1 MTLETPLA
9 EEQAPAVAT
18 TVEKAAT
25 AKAATTMEASVA
37 AAASASATAACDL
50 LVEEAPSLP
59 AAAPAPP
66 EPLLPAGKEEG
77 EEEKAAAAAAATA
90 AASAAAVARRW
101 ASLFSSAGAEAQAA
115 FLLKQVRAC
124 PRCCLRFA
132 GIRDARA
139 YAPPAP
145 SSAMLLAVL
154 IGGEGEEEGKESSPP
169 APPPPPP
176 TPPPPPCSICL
187 GVLQSPDPAF
197 SLPLPTEKMATAAA
211 SMDMG
216 AGTWVACERGTGESV
231 AAVVEREGHYSS
243 SSGPP
248 SAPSSTSTSSSAS
261 RVVSLQVSFPASVGL
276 RQASASAA
284 LAAAGLPAAKP
295 SVSGGSLGPE
305 SITDVKDAVKAAVSP
320 SLSKALGGMRVTS
333 ANDDSAFLTVSMQFV
348 HPATAKEVELVPSL
362 AGGKRSR
369 QGGKGSVFLPTGG
382 SDSKGCWKKRK
393 RVPAADCAALGRAAS
408 QALVSGCARLDAR
421 ALARSGFAVP
431 PPPAPSMPHLL
442 VRARASPLFVGGR
455 YLKLLRDVSQ
465 SPFFDEKGDRRGRTS
480 VQEEIERV
488 VLPLF
493 SEPAL
498 PGGGGCDGCKF
509 VTAGREDLDVRC
521 LGKGRP
527 FILEIAN
534 AKLGGGGPPT
544 QGALDAARRRLRE
557 SACGVEL
564 GALAMVG
571 KEELAAIKKGETS
584 KQKSYEALCWL
595 PCEEVDDEV
604 IASINGAVQRAEEEE
619 EEEEGKKGKEE
630 NGGKEEAAKGKGL
643 VLKQTT
649 PARVEHRRA
658 MLVRERAIH
667 QMTAAR
673 VPGEPNQI
681 LLRLRTQA
689 GLYVKE
695 FVHGDGGRT
704 VPSLVDVAG
713 LRGRATRKKELKENE
728 KTSAPAA
735 PAAPAAA
742 AGDDDTSA
750 PSAAEEVE
758 AAKCLSLDVCE
769 IHLDFL

>member
-37 AAASASATAACDL
+37 AAASASASATAACDL

-66 EPLLPAGKEEG
+66 EPLLPAGKEG
-77 EEEKAAAAAAATA
+77 EEEKAAAAAATA

-284 LAAAGLPAAKP
+284 LAAAGLPVAKP

-571 KEELAAIKKGETS
+571 KEELAAIKEGETS

-604 IASINGAVQRAEEEE
+604 IASINGAVQRAEE

-742 AGDDDTSA
+742 AAGDDDTSA